1 MNILYITMDG
11 FDTAS
16 PNNQMAEQ
24 LIDGFLKLGNR
35 VRLIQSERKHTYD
48 VLPGTLVGRDGL
60 TVDTLS
66 RKVIDKSNFVVRY
79 LDEAKYAFQ
88 MISYAI
94 KRRDFDVVF
103 LQSCPTV
110 FFQEV
115 LLKLFVRKPVLYN
128 VYDVWPGQTKSLN
141 INKMVYAGMDLLSRA
156 VYRMSSAVVVLS
168 EDMVEACADAGCPRS
183 KLHIVPPWF
192 DDRRNYDIP
201 WEKNR
206 FVKKFDI
213 SHDKFYVQFAG
224 SVGLQFNW
232 KTMFE
237 VAKLLR
243 DEPDIV
249 VQIIGDGCVKKDFM
263 DAVDAEGLTNVA
275 FYPLQPVD
283 MVPDV
288 YSTGD
293 VCLIPLRREVIY
305 TGTPSKMPIL
315 LACGKAIVSS
325 VEKDSLYA
333 AMVEREDLGVCVEID
348 NAEELATA
356 IRTLHGD
363 PERLT
368 RLCEHGRAYAR
379 ENLSRTVC
387 VKRMEQVLEGIRR
400 GGEA

>member
-1 MNILYITMDG
+1 MDG

-35 VRLIQSERKHTYD
+35 VHLIQSERKHTYD

-293 VCLIPLRREVIY
+293 VCLIPCVVRSSTRVLHPRC
-305 TGTPSKMPIL
+305 PSYS
-315 LACGKAIVSS
+315 LA
-325 VEKDSLYA
+325 
-333 AMVEREDLGVCVEID
+333 
-348 NAEELATA
+348 
-356 IRTLHGD
+356 
-363 PERLT
+363 
-368 RLCEHGRAYAR
+368 AR
-379 ENLSRTVC
+379 QS
-387 VKRMEQVLEGIRR
+387 
-400 GGEA
+400 

>member
-1 MNILYITMDG
+1 
-11 FDTAS
+11 
-16 PNNQMAEQ
+16 
-24 LIDGFLKLGNR
+24 
-35 VRLIQSERKHTYD
+35 
-48 VLPGTLVGRDGL
+48 
-60 TVDTLS
+60 
-66 RKVIDKSNFVVRY
+66 
-79 LDEAKYAFQ
+79 
-88 MISYAI
+88 
-94 KRRDFDVVF
+94 
-103 LQSCPTV
+103 
-110 FFQEV
+110 
-115 LLKLFVRKPVLYN
+115 
-128 VYDVWPGQTKSLN
+128 
-141 INKMVYAGMDLLSRA
+141 MDLLSRA